1 MTYLEEIE
9 NITKVAEK
17 AYPFAY
23 ALFPDELL
31 AHQLVMDG
39 LSGVLLGLA
48 DELTLEERGEWGQHL
63 NWREVCLQIFH
74 LAQKRSHHAS
84 RLPVPEEK
92 FFQLKLELRAALF
105 LKHRFH
111 LPISE
116 AAHILGREVSDF
128 LSLLHRGRNSLFK
141 FEDVEL
147 KISKA
152 V

>member
-1 MTYLEEIE
+1 MTYLQEIE

-39 LSGVLLGLA
+39 LSGVLLGLV
-48 DELTLEERGEWGQHL
+48 DELTPEEKKEWCQHL
-63 NWREVCLQIFH
+63 NWQEVCLQIFH
-74 LAQKRSHHAS
+74 LAQKRSHHTN

-105 LKHRFH
+105 LKHSFH
-111 LPISE
+111 LPIGE
-116 AAHILGREVSDF
+116 AAHILGKEVSDF
-128 LSLLHRGRNSLFK
+128 LSLLHRGRNSLFS
-141 FEDVEL
+141 FEDGGPKAL
-147 KISKA
+147 KA

>member
-39 LSGVLLGLA
+39 LSGVLLGLV
-48 DELTLEERGEWGQHL
+48 DELAPQEKKEWCHHL

-74 LAQKRSHHAS
+74 LAQKRSHHIK

-105 LKHRFH
+105 LKHRFR

-116 AAHILGREVSDF
+116 AAHILGKEMSDF
-128 LSLLHRGRNSLFK
+128 LSLLHRGRNSLAK
-141 FEDVEL
+141 FEEGEL
-147 KISKA
+147 KVPKA